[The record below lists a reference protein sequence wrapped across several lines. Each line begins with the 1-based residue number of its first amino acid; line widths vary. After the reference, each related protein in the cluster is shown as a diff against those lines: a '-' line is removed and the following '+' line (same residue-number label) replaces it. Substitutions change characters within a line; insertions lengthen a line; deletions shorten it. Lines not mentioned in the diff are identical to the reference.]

1 MMGFE
6 SKKIHN
12 KLFLICFTTILCM
25 AVSGCNIYKK
35 TEAKTDTKTAEE
47 TSNKSEDKNKDFIGN
62 VSKMNS
68 VSSKSENGSENRDT
82 IKSDTS
88 FPVLESNKEEKSD
101 TLVSTD
107 VSDIGDTE
115 VVQVSYEDGYSNIN
129 VENSDYSIVSIMEVS
144 EDSVVYVSDIKSDNT
159 ETEQSDQMEETSIP
173 VVISEPSET
182 MQETSAEISEEV
194 SKDISE
200 DISDQNGTSNINS
213 DSNGA
218 SYLWCITNKITILNN
233 GCTVDKGT
241 YLKVLDSEP
250 DAEGYFVQ
258 WYQDVAKVRKVDVEV
273 FEIDADQEEMILLR
287 KTAGVIT
294 MG

>member
-12 KLFLICFTTILCM
+12 KLFLICFTTIMCM
-25 AVSGCNIYKK
+25 GVSGCNIYKK

-47 TSNKSEDKNKDFIGN
+47 TSNESEDKDKDFIGD

-68 VSSKSENGSENRDT
+68 TSSKSENGSEKHDT
-82 IKSDTS
+82 NKFDTS

-101 TLVSTD
+101 TLVSVD
-107 VSDIGDTE
+107 VSDSRDTE
-115 VVQVSYEDGYSNIN
+115 VAQVSYEDRYSNLD
-129 VENSDYSIVSIMEVS
+129 VESSDYPIVSIMEVS
-144 EDSVVYVSDIKSDNT
+144 EDSVVCVSNIESDNT
-159 ETEQSDQMEETSIP
+159 ETEQFDQMEETSIP
-173 VVISEPSET
+173 VVIAEPSET
-182 MQETSAEISEEV
+182 IQETSKEVSEDTSEDVSEQSEISHV
-194 SKDISE
+194 
-200 DISDQNGTSNINS
+200 NS
-213 DSNGA
+213 DPNGA

-258 WYQDVAKVRKVDVEV
+258 WYQDVAKVQKEDVEV

-294 MG
+294 IG